1 MNFTISE
8 EKKKSLLNILQTYL
22 DQKLEEYKQMEDMGE
37 LDYNAGA
44 LVSNL
49 DKIELADIK
58 RTEGVWSVDLIFHM
72 NRIFSILDE
81 DLIYDLSSGLTD
93 YIGENNINISQQQE
107 EYGI

>member
-37 LDYNAGA
+37 LEYNAGA
-44 LVSNL
+44 VVSNL